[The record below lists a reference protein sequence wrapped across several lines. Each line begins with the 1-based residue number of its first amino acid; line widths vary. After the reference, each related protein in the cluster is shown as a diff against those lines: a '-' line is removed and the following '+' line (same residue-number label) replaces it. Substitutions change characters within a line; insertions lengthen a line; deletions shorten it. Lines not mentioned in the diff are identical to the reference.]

1 MNKLLV
7 FLLAVSAVFS
17 GVEIS
22 PNLVQMYVNETVVF
36 SITAIGD
43 GSIGQLYVTGPGL
56 SFSKEMWAGPY
67 GTETDIEYIAEQ
79 TGEFKITAFFDD
91 SNASASVTV
100 LAAVGPDSFLQ
111 ELDEVRQTVSD
122 TQKLS
127 ELDAIQELYE
137 QGKHDLARIQ
147 LDNFDN
153 PQNQE
158 KTIIS
163 RLPRLVLI
171 PIIVVLAA
179 VLVLYFVQ

>member
-1 MNKLLV
+1 MNKLLA
-7 FLLAVSAVFS
+7 FLLAVSTVFA

-22 PNLVQMYVNETVVF
+22 PNLVQMYVNETIVF
-36 SITAIGD
+36 SITAIGE

-67 GTETDIEYIAEQ
+67 GTETDIDYTAEQ
-79 TGEFKITAFFDD
+79 TGEFEIVAFFDD

-111 ELDEVRQTVSD
+111 ELDELRQTVSD
-122 TQKLS
+122 EQKLS
-127 ELDAIQELYE
+127 ELDAIQEMYE

-147 LDNFDN
+147 LDNFDS
-153 PQNQE
+153 QQSQE
-158 KTIIS
+158 ETVVS
-163 RLPRLVLI
+163 RLPRILLI
-171 PIIVVLAA
+171 PIIVVLVA